1 MKSEHVSPR
10 KRTAGGKMKKAI
22 FSTIFECF
30 RLAIFSLL
38 LAVNTSAFAQKQAV
52 KGAERQGRV
61 VLAINEGASGNLTAT
76 DIVFRYEEFKPVV
89 EKALSAPVTLVA
101 VRNAKEL
108 RNAVATGAYTLV
120 MSRPADVLAEAIRDH
135 GYQAV
140 VAAKEPAYALFIVN
154 KDSPLKAIADIKG
167 KSIVTPDRY
176 AYVWRIANAMM
187 RDNRISMEKEQV
199 RSMGDQA
206 AIGWSMEG
214 RFFDVGVVSSTSGV
228 GRTWEKN
235 GGRVLARSPE
245 VPNTPIIASRKISA
259 AQIQK
264 LRATLVALESTASG
278 AAVLKKIG
286 VNGFKESSSQTF
298 LDLLKWLGDLEA
310 GKE

>member
-1 MKSEHVSPR
+1 
-10 KRTAGGKMKKAI
+10 MKKAI
-22 FSTIFECF
+22 FIMIFESS
-30 RLAIFSLL
+30 RLAILSLM
-38 LAVNTSAFAQKQAV
+38 LAANTSAFAQKQAA
-52 KGAERQGRV
+52 KGAERQARP
-61 VLAINEGASGNLTAT
+61 VLAINEGASGGLTAT

-89 EKALSAPVTLVA
+89 EKALGTPVTLVA

-135 GYQAV
+135 GYKAV

-154 KDSPLKAIADIKG
+154 KDSPLKNIADIKG

-176 AYVWRIANAMM
+176 AYMWRIANAMM
-187 RDNRISMEKEQV
+187 RDNRLSLEKEQV
-199 RSMGDQA
+199 RSMSDQA

-214 RFFDVGVVSSTSGV
+214 RFFDVGVVSSASGV

-245 VPNTPIIASRKISA
+245 VLNLPIIASPKIPEV
-259 AQIQK
+259 QIQR
-264 LRATLVALESTASG
+264 LRAALVSLESTESG
-278 AAVLKKIG
+278 AAILKKMG
-286 VNGFKESSSQTF
+286 VTGFKEASSQAF
-298 LDLLKWLGDLEA
+298 LDMLRWLGDLE
-310 GKE
+310 GRKE

>member
-1 MKSEHVSPR
+1 
-10 KRTAGGKMKKAI
+10 MKKAI
-22 FSTIFECF
+22 FSTIFEF
-30 RLAIFSLL
+30 SRLAILSLV
-38 LAVNTSAFAQKQAV
+38 LAVNATNAFAQKQAA
-52 KGAERQGRV
+52 KGAERQARL
-61 VLAINEGASGNLTAT
+61 VLAINEGAAGSLNAM

-89 EKALSAPVTLVA
+89 EKALGGSVTLVA

-108 RNAVATGAYTLV
+108 RSAVATGAYSLV

-140 VAAKEPAYALFIVN
+140 VTAKEPAYALFIVN
-154 KDSPLKAIADIKG
+154 KDSPLKTIADIKG

-176 AYVWRIANAMM
+176 AYMWRIANAMM
-187 RDNRISMEKEQV
+187 RDNRISLEKEQV

-214 RFFDVGVVSSTSGV
+214 RFFDVGVVSSISGV

-245 VPNTPIIASRKISA
+245 VPNTPIIASPKVSA
-259 AQIQK
+259 SQIQK
-264 LRATLVALESTASG
+264 LRATLVALESTTSG
-278 AAVLKKIG
+278 AAILKKIA
-286 VNGFKESSSQTF
+286 VSGFKEASSQTF

-310 GKE
+310 PKQ